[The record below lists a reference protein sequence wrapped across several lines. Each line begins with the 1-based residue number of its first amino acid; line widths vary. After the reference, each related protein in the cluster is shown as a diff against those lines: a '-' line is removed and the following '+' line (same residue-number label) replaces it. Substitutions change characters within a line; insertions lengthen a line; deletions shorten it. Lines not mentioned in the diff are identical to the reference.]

1 MAIELGV
8 ITSCAVFNPVF
19 STFRLEMTPTDRVVR
34 TLSAWSV
41 TGKLTTAALTALWGL
56 LATFTGTREAI
67 ALAGLL
73 LATPLL
79 LPRRPATVP
88 EASQNALRS
97 SAGSP

>member
-19 STFRLEMTPTDRVVR
+19 STFSLEMTPRDRVVR
-34 TLSAWSV
+34 TLSAGSV
-41 TGKLTTAALTALWGL
+41 TGKLTTAALTAVWGL

-79 LPRRPATVP
+79 LRRRPATVP